1 MFFYL
6 LIIYTAL
13 THSVVGER
21 GFLVNINFE
30 KQVNAE
36 RQQVSSQQVI
46 LENAKKRL
54 DTIWSEEAL
63 LDRARSLGY
72 VQQQDEVYYFSQEMK
87 KNSKPVNTEIY
98 QQKLKQPWLGLSLLW
113 SFLIAIIPT
122 GISLFGYI
130 LFRRYRSIRK
140 EKTFDYPHL
149 HQ

>member
-13 THSVVGER
+13 THSIVGER
-21 GFLVNINFE
+21 GFLVNINLE

-72 VQQQDEVYYFSQEMK
+72 VQQQDEVYYFSQEMENDTK
-87 KNSKPVNTEIY
+87 TVNTENH
-98 QQKLKQPWLGLSLLW
+98 QQKLKQSWLGLSLLW

-130 LFRRYRSIRK
+130 LLRRYRSTQK
-140 EKTFDYPHL
+140 EKTLDYPHL

>member
-13 THSVVGER
+13 THSIVGER

-30 KQVNAE
+30 KQVTAE

-72 VQQQDEVYYFSQEMK
+72 VQQQDEVYYFSQEMENDTK
-87 KNSKPVNTEIY
+87 TVNTENH
-98 QQKLKQPWLGLSLLW
+98 QQKLKQSWLGLSLLW

-130 LFRRYRSIRK
+130 LLRRYRSTQK
-140 EKTFDYPHL
+140 EKTLDYPHL

>member
-13 THSVVGER
+13 THSIVGER
-21 GFLVNINFE
+21 GFLVNINLE
-30 KQVNAE
+30 KQVNTE

-72 VQQQDEVYYFSQEMK
+72 VQQQDEVYYFSQEMEK
-87 KNSKPVNTEIY
+87 DIKPVNTEIQ
-98 QQKLKQPWLGLSLLW
+98 QQKLKHPWLGLSLLW

-130 LFRRYRSIRK
+130 LLRRYRSMRK
-140 EKTFDYPHL
+140 EKTFNYPHL